1 MKTRV
6 ITLRYSEGLQG
17 FPEDDLA
24 KVVSGCDVL
33 EVRDHFFMHGNVPHL
48 ALVLLLNGDN
58 TKPETKFR
66 PENDPGTALSEHLQ
80 KLYRDL
86 RQWRNERAKQ
96 DGVPSYVIM
105 RNVQIAEICR
115 RLPHSLAALKE
126 IEGIGEGTCQKYG
139 QDILKLIPDDL
150 QPEPSAAAGKT
161 PEEGDE
167 GR

>member
-1 MKTRV
+1 MNIRV

-17 FPEDDLA
+17 FSEDDLA
-24 KVVSGCDVL
+24 RVVSGSEVL

-48 ALVLLLNGDN
+48 ALVLLLGGD
-58 TKPETKFR
+58 TMKPEAKFR
-66 PENDPGTALSEHLQ
+66 PENDPGTTLPEHLQ

-105 RNVQIAEICR
+105 RNVQIADICR
-115 RLPHSLAALKE
+115 HLPHSLAALKE

-150 QPEPSAAAGKT
+150 QPEPPAAAEKT
-161 PEEGDE
+161 PE
-167 GR
+167 

>member
-17 FPEDDLA
+17 FPEDDLVR
-24 KVVSGCDVL
+24 VVSGSEVL

-48 ALVLLLNGDN
+48 ALVLLLSGNSM
-58 TKPETKFR
+58 KPESKR
-66 PENDPGTALSEHLQ
+66 PPENDPGTALPEHLQ

-115 RLPHSLAALKE
+115 CLPHSLAALKE

-150 QPEPSAAAGKT
+150 QPEPPAAAEKT
-161 PEEGDE
+161 PEEGGE